1 MNRGLADRLAA
12 LFEQF
17 HPAPPTPYVLRRD
30 VDVSGVSG
38 TGTVAEGCYFSTA
51 AGSAAVTRWRGEWGS
66 TVAWD
71 RAKGVEAVHGHGG
84 ATRIVE
90 VPVPAMVVALTSIA
104 SLGEQRGEDPWS
116 DGWNEALRT
125 VCGLIEA
132 ALGAHLP
139 VGPEGAGPTEPH

>member
-1 MNRGLADRLAA
+1 MNLADRLAA

-38 TGTVAEGCYFSTA
+38 TGTVAEGCYFSAA

-71 RAKGVEAVHGHGG
+71 RAKGVEAVHGYGG
-84 ATRIVE
+84 ATRVVE
-90 VPVPAMVVALTSIA
+90 VPVPAMMAALTSIL
-104 SLGEQRGEDPWS
+104 SLGAQRGEDPWS

-125 VCGLIEA
+125 VCGLVEA

-139 VGPEGAGPTEPH
+139 VAPDGAGPAEPH